1 MLAVRAGPG
10 SCPENPSTSSCP
22 NPSRVS
28 PPAFWF
34 PRGPPT
40 SGPCDSTRDKA
51 CGVKPGRVVAPSRRN
66 LVEYGPRLHGRR
78 ESGVHEGL
86 PCILSV
92 SLRPKLTEE
101 ALETTAESRSCA
113 RGFLPGGGR
122 VGSAPRGRPVRAPGG
137 FRVISSDRSFWA
149 VHHRALA
156 GAFTVRRVDWG
167 VHPMKMANR
176 DREICVLMMSPP
188 RSFATAR
195 DGRRND
201 RTRGTDDASSPLS
214 RTAPTAR
221 SALCVFAFVVPQRR
235 RMRSG
240 LTSASRGPS
249 SGAAPRD
256 LRCR

>member
-1 MLAVRAGPG
+1 MLADRAGPG
-10 SCPENPSTSSCP
+10 SCPENPSTSSCS

-40 SGPCDSTRDKA
+40 SGPCDSIRDKA

-66 LVEYGPRLHGRR
+66 LVESGPRLHGRR

-122 VGSAPRGRPVRAPGG
+122 VGSAPRGRPVRAPG
-137 FRVISSDRSFWA
+137 RISRDFFGPI
-149 VHHRALA
+149 VLG
-156 GAFTVRRVDWG
+156 GASPG
-167 VHPMKMANR
+167 VGGGLHGPSGRLGLTPDENG
-176 DREICVLMMSPP
+176 EP
-188 RSFATAR
+188 RSGDVRSHDVSTAEFRNGSGRPTKRQDPR
-195 DGRRND
+195 DGRRIF
-201 RTRGTDDASSPLS
+201 SSLS
-214 RTAPTAR
+214 HCADCKVGAVRFRVRQPA
-221 SALCVFAFVVPQRR
+221 
-235 RMRSG
+235 RMRAG

-249 SGAAPRD
+249 SGAAPRGP
-256 LRCR
+256 RCR

>member
-1 MLAVRAGPG
+1 MAAGSRAYMKDFPAF
-10 SCPENPSTSSCP
+10 C
-22 NPSRVS
+22 PSRSVRNS
-28 PPAFWF
+28 RKKLWKQLRNPGPARVDSF
-34 PRGPPT
+34 PEAAGL
-40 SGPCDSTRDKA
+40 
-51 CGVKPGRVVAPSRRN
+51 VARRA
-66 LVEYGPRLHGRR
+66 EARFARR
-78 ESGVHEGL
+78 
-86 PCILSV
+86 
-92 SLRPKLTEE
+92 
-101 ALETTAESRSCA
+101 
-113 RGFLPGGGR
+113 
-122 VGSAPRGRPVRAPGG
+122 GG
-137 FRVISSDRSFWA
+137 FRVISSDRSFWT

-156 GAFTVRRVDWG
+156 VASTVRRVDWG
-167 VHPMKMANR
+167 LHPMKMANR

-221 SALCVFAFVVPQRR
+221 SALCVFASVVPQPR